1 MLKTAARFLLLRFLP
16 RRIVP
21 IVTVVEALLFVRSIR
36 NRSKVKV
43 NPPTQSR
50 TASPSSPGSAE
61 PVGTGPARTDSP
73 TAP

>member
-36 NRSKVKV
+36 KRSKVKV
-43 NPPTQSR
+43 NPPMQSR
-50 TASPSSPGSAE
+50 TATPEPLSPDPLA
-61 PVGTGPARTDSP
+61 PANP
-73 TAP
+73 TRS

>member
-36 NRSKVKV
+36 NRSRVKV
-43 NPPTQSR
+43 NPPSKSR
-50 TASPSSPGSAE
+50 TATTAPAT
-61 PVGTGPARTDSP
+61 TGPATTGPDRTDVP
-73 TAP
+73 TSA